1 MGNIGLAYLS
11 SGLAIGL
18 AAIGASIGIGLIG
31 VKSVESVT
39 RQPELLGTIRT
50 LMFICI
56 AFVESICLYGLLI
69 AILLIFF
76 TK

>member
-1 MGNIGLAYLS
+1 MGNVALAYLS

-18 AAIGASIGIGLIG
+18 AAIGAALGIGLIG
-31 VKSVESVT
+31 AKSIESVT
-39 RQPELLGTIRT
+39 RQPEQLGTIRT

-69 AILLIFF
+69 AILLIF
-76 TK
+76 TAK